1 MKSSRLIL
9 SMAILASTML
19 AGVSVPALA
28 EEGAL
33 AGLYAPRPPAGS
45 SFLRILNPGEAPL
58 RVKIADGP
66 EQELGGGTIASK
78 YAIVKGGTPLIIE
91 IDGVKS
97 PAIEVGP
104 DSFTSLVPKQ
114 ANGAISFTRID
125 DSSSGGD
132 ALKAELRFYNLAT
145 DCPAGEL
152 KVSPSGPVLFS
163 AVAPE
168 GVASR
173 SINPV
178 RAELV
183 ASCGAAPSPPLALP
197 RLEPG
202 DHYSLFLT
210 GTAEKPVLHGQVN
223 ATETYQRK

>member
-1 MKSSRLIL
+1 MISFRLLL
-9 SMAILASTML
+9 SMTALATPML
-19 AGVSVPALA
+19 PAFSAPAMA

-45 SFLRILNPGEAPL
+45 SFIRILNPGEAAL

-66 EQELGGGTIASK
+66 EQELHGDTIASK

-91 IDGVKS
+91 IDGMKN

-114 ANGAISFTRID
+114 TNGAISFTRID

-163 AVAPE
+163 AIAPE

-183 ASCGAAPSPPLALP
+183 ASCGTTPSASLALP

-202 DHYSLFLT
+202 DHFSLFLT

-223 ATETYQRK
+223 ATDTYQRK